1 MLKAFES
8 EPGVFMRS
16 GMIVIAV
23 CAIASWA
30 APALAQVTADA
41 GPAAAQATPL
51 AEPAKEDPIVCK
63 QLKADT
69 GSRIGGRRIC
79 EKSSVWE
86 QQARD
91 ARREIDNSQA
101 RSHMFEMTPR

>member
-1 MLKAFES
+1 MLKAPSIEQ
-8 EPGVFMRS
+8 GVFMRS

-23 CAIASWA
+23 CALAGWA
-30 APALAQVTADA
+30 APALAQTTVDA
-41 GPAAAQATPL
+41 TPASAQAAPAA
-51 AEPAKEDPIVCK
+51 EPTDDPIVCK

-79 EKSSVWE
+79 EKQSVWQ

-91 ARREIDNSQA
+91 PRREIDNSQQ
-101 RSHMFEMTPR
+101 RGGMFSRPGS

>member
-1 MLKAFES
+1 
-8 EPGVFMRS
+8 MRS

-23 CAIASWA
+23 CALAGWA
-30 APALAQVTADA
+30 APALAQTATDA
-41 GPAAAQATPL
+41 TPAQAAAA
-51 AEPAKEDPIVCK
+51 AEPADDPIVCK

-79 EKSSVWE
+79 EKQSVWQ

-91 ARREIDNSQA
+91 ARREIDNSQQ
-101 RSHMFEMTPR
+101 RGGMFSRPGS